1 MTFYIKIAETMY
13 LHTGHNAK
21 ICLFAFGANKYIVG
35 SIMSRPFGRSS
46 MMFECHLCEVIY
58 KSHHLGIL
66 Y

>member
-21 ICLFAFGANKYIVG
+21 ICLFAFGANIYSG
-35 SIMSRPFGRSS
+35 FYMSRPFERSS
-46 MMFECHLCEVIY
+46 LMFECHLCEVIY
-58 KSHHLGIL
+58 LSHHIGIL

>member
-1 MTFYIKIAETMY
+1 MY

-21 ICLFAFGANKYIVG
+21 ICLFAFGANIYSG
-35 SIMSRPFGRSS
+35 FYMSRPFGPSS

-58 KSHHLGIL
+58 RSHHLGIL